1 MALTVE
7 EIKNYYDR
15 YRRMYDDRDQRMNQV
30 LQVRQ
35 GKMRDVYPD
44 LFPDGPF
51 ENPIVANMVDIAA
64 RDIAEVIAPLPSF
77 SCTSTSMV
85 SETARRKADKRGEI
99 VNGIVN
105 FSDLQTQMFN
115 AADRYVTYG
124 FVPAQV
130 EIDIDENMPRIK
142 FFDALGS
149 YPVIDRYGRVTMFFQ
164 RMNKPTE
171 ELMAKY
177 PEVAHLIYDKNNT
190 TTMSEIVRFHDKD
203 QDVLFMPQKNN
214 LVLERAKN
222 MMGECMIR
230 VVMRP
235 SIDDQSR
242 GQFDDVLAIQV
253 AKARYALL
261 SLEAATKSVQAP
273 IAMPLDSQELALGPD
288 AIMRSSKPNE
298 IRRVPLE
305 LPSNVFA
312 QQSVLEQE
320 LRLGSRFP
328 DARTG
333 NMDASIITGQG
344 VKALMGGFD
353 TQIKTAHAMFA
364 RAFTEL
370 LALALKVDE
379 KIFGNL
385 EKELKGVYNGTPY
398 NLKYKPERD
407 ISGDYTVDVQY
418 GLMAGL
424 DPNRALVFGLQARG
438 DKLISRDFLRRQM
451 PFSFNATQ
459 EEEKVETEELR
470 DAMKQAIASYAQAIP
485 ALASQGQDPSDI
497 LRKLSYVISARQK
510 GTAIEI
516 AIQEAFQPQ
525 NPAPAAAPGSV
536 SPESMGMPS
545 ESAAGGGQLPMGMSE
560 TGRMQGVA
568 PGQIMP
574 GGRPDVQSLLAGL
587 NNRGDANLQAT
598 VARRVP
604 F

>member
-1 MALTVE
+1 
-7 EIKNYYDR
+7 
-15 YRRMYDDRDQRMNQV
+15 MNQV

-77 SCTSTSMV
+77 GCTSTSMV
-85 SETARRKADKRGEI
+85 SEEKRKKADKRGEI
-99 VNGIVN
+99 VNGIVD

-130 EIDIDENMPRIK
+130 EIDINEKMPRIK
-142 FFDALGS
+142 FFDSLGS
-149 YPVIDRYGRVTMFFQ
+149 YPVVDRYGHVTAFFQ
-164 RMNKPTE
+164 RMMKPTE

-177 PEVAHLIYDKNNT
+177 PEIAHLIYDKNNT
-190 TTMSEIVRFHDKD
+190 TTMSEIVRYHDKD

-214 LVLERAKN
+214 LVLDRAPN
-222 MMGECMIR
+222 IMGEVMIR
-230 VVMRP
+230 IVQRP
-235 SIDDQSR
+235 SLDDQSR

-312 QQSVLEQE
+312 QSQVLEQE

-333 NMDASIITGQG
+333 NVDASIITGQG

-364 RAFTEL
+364 RTFTEL
-370 LALALKVDE
+370 LSLCLKVDE
-379 KIFGNL
+379 KIFGNN
-385 EKELKGVYNGTPY
+385 EKELRGIYNGTPY
-398 NLKYKPERD
+398 NIKYKPARD
-407 ISGDYTVDVQY
+407 IDGDYTVDVQY

-497 LRKLSYVISARQK
+497 LRKLSFVISERQK
-510 GTAIEI
+510 GTPIEI
-516 AIQEAFQPQ
+516 SIQKAFQPE
-525 NPAPAAAPGSV
+525 NPAPAAAPAAV
-536 SPESMGMPS
+536 SPESLGQPG

-568 PGQIMP
+568 PGQIAP
-574 GGRPDVQSLLAGL
+574 GGRPDVQTLLASLGQ
-587 NNRGDANLQAT
+587 GGQANLQSS
-598 VARRVP
+598 VLRRQP
-604 F
+604 I

>member
-1 MALTVE
+1 MPLSMD
-7 EIKNYYDR
+7 EIKNTYDR
-15 YRRMYDDRDQRMNQV
+15 YRKMFDDRDQRMNQV

-64 RDIAEVIAPLPSF
+64 RDLAEVIAPLPSF

-85 SETARRKADKRGEI
+85 SADKRKKADKRGEI

-105 FSDLQTQMFN
+105 FSDLQSQMFT

-130 EIDIDENMPRIK
+130 EVDIDDQMPRIK
-142 FFDALGS
+142 FLDSLGA

-164 RMNKPTE
+164 RMLKPTE
-171 ELMAKY
+171 ELMARY
-177 PEVAHLIYDKNNT
+177 PEIAHLIYDKNT
-190 TTMSEIVRFHDKD
+190 ASSMSEIVRFHDKD
-203 QDVLFMPQKNN
+203 QDVIFMPNRSG
-214 LVLERAKN
+214 LVLERAAN
-222 MMGECMIR
+222 PMGEVMIR
-230 VVMRP
+230 VVQRP
-235 SIDDQSR
+235 SLDDQSR

-261 SLEAATKSVQAP
+261 ALEAATKSVQAP
-273 IAMPLDSQELALGPD
+273 IAMPQDGNELAFGPD
-288 AIMRSSKPNE
+288 AIMRSSAPDK
-298 IRRVPLE
+298 IRRVALDLPPSVFSQSQILE
-305 LPSNVFA
+305 S
-312 QQSVLEQE
+312 E

-328 DARTG
+328 EVRSG
-333 NMDASIITGQG
+333 NSDASIITGQG

-353 TQIKTAHAMFA
+353 TQIKTAHSMFA

-379 KIFGNL
+379 KIFGNT
-385 EKELKGVYNGTPY
+385 EKELIGIYNGTPY
-398 NLKYKPERD
+398 NIKYKPARD
-407 ISGDYTVDVQY
+407 IDGDYTVDVQY

-497 LRKLSYVISARQK
+497 LRKLSMVISERQK
-510 GTAIEI
+510 GTAIEE
-516 AIQEAFQPQ
+516 AIQKAFQPEV
-525 NPAPAAAPGSV
+525 PAPAAAPA
-536 SPESMGMPS
+536 PESPAAGMPG
-545 ESAAGGGQLPMGMSE
+545 EAPAGGAEGLPMGMQE

-568 PGQIMP
+568 PGQIAP
-574 GGRPDVQSLLAGL
+574 GGRPDVQSLLASL
-587 NNRGDANLQAT
+587 NFRGEPNLQAS
-598 VARRVP
+598 VARRLP
-604 F
+604 I

>member
-1 MALTVE
+1 MALSVE
-7 EIKNYYDR
+7 EIKNHYDR

-64 RDIAEVIAPLPSF
+64 RDLAEVIAPLPSF
-77 SCTSTSMV
+77 SCTSTSM
-85 SETARRKADKRGEI
+85 STETARKKADKRGEI

-130 EIDIDENMPRIK
+130 EIDLEARMPRIK
-142 FFDALGS
+142 YFDALGS
-149 YPVIDRYGRVTMFFQ
+149 YPVVDRYGRVTMFFQ